1 MWQSFRISELDVVV
15 LIRCS
20 EKMDRRRLVGES
32 CICIGVFLRVACA
45 LFSVWIH
52 ENLRFVCFPAFRGD
66 VVAELVGPQILN
78 TDPPLV
84 LSRLSPRIEIAQVHM
99 SHHHGNQQ

>member
-32 CICIGVFLRVACA
+32 CI
-45 LFSVWIH
+45 
-52 ENLRFVCFPAFRGD
+52 
-66 VVAELVGPQILN
+66 
-78 TDPPLV
+78 
-84 LSRLSPRIEIAQVHM
+84 
-99 SHHHGNQQ
+99 